1 MVSGAIIIRT
11 KDGPVQYNTIHYTE
25 IESQCMHCQTVEEL
39 STPLMVSATHCRYE
53 VIRVDVV
60 PVSESHVLK
69 PMGLRTGPSGWLPAC
84 LYVIQTYQYKP
95 SSMPSYN
102 LRFMAA
108 SFVLFCF
115 VTIHQKS
122 FSSSSPQ
129 TYIHRY

>member
-1 MVSGAIIIRT
+1 MVSGAIIIGT

-84 LYVIQTYQYKP
+84 LYVIQININRLQCPLTIFD
-95 SSMPSYN
+95 SW
-102 LRFMAA
+102 LLH
-108 SFVLFCF
+108 LFCF
-115 VTIHQKS
+115 VL
-122 FSSSSPQ
+122 
-129 TYIHRY
+129 